1 MLTSGQLISTGYVKI
16 SWVDE
21 LLVWNSTDYGGIY
34 KLNIQKQTIWKPGL
48 VFASSPG
55 SLIEEG
61 TSYKPT
67 WVKSDGIVTMF
78 VAGNFKTACRVDTA
92 HFPFDS
98 HQSNYEMMPV
108 EYDVSDVMLHSSI
121 NEIQFEDYVE
131 NGEWSITVSKCKEYV
146 KDDNRSSISKSALL
160 YMFTINRRP
169 SFVMIHTLSPLFLL
183 EIVNIVTCLVPV
195 DSGERVSYS
204 VTVFLA
210 FIFLSDS
217 MLEEIPRDSFR
228 LSTLSVELLIVNI
241 ISTIGVLWSVYMV
254 RLSKH
259 KTINWKIPTF
269 IKWIR
274 NVWRSHTL
282 HVKKGKELTK
292 DSINDEKET
301 NFIASE
307 CNSDKEEQVG
317 SYMKV
322 GDVIKL
328 LDNIYF
334 CLNLLLYPIMNI
346 TVTSLYVCLS
356 KLRPCIYEY
365 VVCFVSAFYIKN
377 S

>member
-1 MLTSGQLISTGYVKI
+1 MLEISCTG
-16 SWVDE
+16 S
-21 LLVWNSTDYGGIY
+21 
-34 KLNIQKQTIWKPGL
+34 
-48 VFASSPG
+48 
-55 SLIEEG
+55 
-61 TSYKPT
+61 
-67 WVKSDGIVTMF
+67 
-78 VAGNFKTACRVDTA
+78 
-92 HFPFDS
+92 
-98 HQSNYEMMPV
+98 
-108 EYDVSDVMLHSSI
+108 
-121 NEIQFEDYVE
+121 
-131 NGEWSITVSKCKEYV
+131 YV
-146 KDDNRSSISKSALL
+146 KDDNKSSISKSALS

-204 VTVFLA
+204 VTLFLA
-210 FIFLSDS
+210 FVFLSDS

-259 KTINWKIPTF
+259 KGINWKIPTF
-269 IKWIR
+269 INWIR

-292 DSINDEKET
+292 GSINDEKET

-307 CNSDKEEQVG
+307 CNSDKEEQAG

-322 GDVIKL
+322 GDVIKI

-334 CLNLLLYPIMNI
+334 CLNLLLYLIMNI
-346 TVTSLYVCLS
+346 TYVL
-356 KLRPCIYEY
+356 
-365 VVCFVSAFYIKN
+365 AN
-377 S
+377 